1 MNIQQLR
8 QSLKLKWLSYYEQNR
23 SWLVKMRVWGTYD
36 GLRRPSSGFILAT
49 MSVLEAQFD
58 EILAFI
64 MELNNNPDE
73 IVAALGLNFNPDEEL
88 HSINLKHS
96 LAANQIES
104 QSLQEKPCE
113 DKHVASVA
121 VTQKT
126 HQSPASALHTQK
138 QPLELAS
145 GYKPVVSFT
154 TKPEVTRTQKPVP
167 AMAAPTSSP
176 SETLAR
182 TTNTIVTK
190 IAPQPLGRMP
200 HSTKQASSLLQ
211 QNQPVRSKVALVE
224 MTNDVT
230 SNRKSVR
237 SLLITTEVPVIAKTL
252 SASAL
257 ATEFT
262 VVKDVH
268 TNGNVKVQPPD
279 IPKKVNLSNSTNA
292 RSLAS
297 WVDEFCQGAAWDG
310 EEAILIK

>member
-88 HSINLKHS
+88 DLINLKHS
-96 LAANQIES
+96 LAANQVES
-104 QSLQEKPCE
+104 ESLQEKPCE

-121 VTQKT
+121 VTQIT
-126 HQSPASALHTQK
+126 HQSPTSALHTQK
-138 QPLELAS
+138 QPLELARA
-145 GYKPVVSFT
+145 YKPVVSFT
-154 TKPEVTRTQKPVP
+154 TNAGVTRTQKPVP
-167 AMAAPTSSP
+167 AMA
-176 SETLAR
+176 
-182 TTNTIVTK
+182 IVTK
-190 IAPQPLGRMP
+190 IAPQSLGRTP
-200 HSTKQASSLLQ
+200 HSNKQASSLVD
-211 QNQPVRSKVALVE
+211 QNQLMRSTAALLEV
-224 MTNDVT
+224 TNDIT
-230 SNRKSVR
+230 INRKSVR
-237 SLLITTEVPVIAKTL
+237 SLEITTEVPVIAKTL
-252 SASAL
+252 PTSAL

-268 TNGNVKVQPPD
+268 TNGNVKAQPPD
-279 IPKKVNLSNSTNA
+279 IPKKVNLSASTNA

-297 WVDEFCQGAAWDG
+297 WVDEFCQGVTWDRVD
-310 EEAILIK
+310 AISIK